1 MHSLCLYFRD
11 TELISSKKTSIM
23 KVNTTA
29 TNEVVGEECTTLMG
43 AYTKEN
49 GTTTNAMARE
59 CSDSVSSSPSDLVF
73 AWICQQ
79 NWTFSGLNLA
89 SENRYE
95 GQWKDDKK
103 NGFGKFYHLD
113 TGQMFEGVWV
123 DNVAKCGNMTDFS
136 REIAP
141 HPTEFPIPQ
150 VCLGE
155 RLFS

>member
-1 MHSLCLYFRD
+1 MYYADGSIYEGEWYDDKRNGQGMFRLRKQFS
-11 TELISSKKTSIM
+11 T
-23 KVNTTA
+23 
-29 TNEVVGEECTTLMG
+29 
-43 AYTKEN
+43 
-49 GTTTNAMARE
+49 
-59 CSDSVSSSPSDLVF
+59 SDLVF

-79 NWTFSGLNLA
+79 NWTFSCLNLA

-150 VCLGE
+150 VCLEE